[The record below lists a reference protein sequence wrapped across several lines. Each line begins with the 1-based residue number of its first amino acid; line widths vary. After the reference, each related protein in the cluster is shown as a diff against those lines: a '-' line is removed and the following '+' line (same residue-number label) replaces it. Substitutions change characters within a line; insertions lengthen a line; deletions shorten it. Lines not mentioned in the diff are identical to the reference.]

1 MAEQTA
7 TQESEAKEDMEYWG
21 YLFKPDKCGTEKLN
35 RLLAGIARYIVG
47 YSPVYLLPLLA

>member
-7 TQESEAKEDMEYWG
+7 TQDSEAREAMEYWG
-21 YLFKPDKCGTEKLN
+21 YLFKPDKCGTDRLN

-47 YSPVYLLPLLA
+47 YSDN